1 MRYGPMTAVRLFAVT
16 ALLFVGACATPGS
29 IVAPATTVPTST
41 PRFELC
47 NDPSFQCGPRATPAI
62 ENAIEVDT
70 NFATSRRAPSV
81 G

>member
-1 MRYGPMTAVRLFAVT
+1 MTAARLFAVT
-16 ALLFVGACATPGS
+16 ALLFVGACATPGKT
-29 IVAPATTVPTST
+29 TTVPTST

>member
-1 MRYGPMTAVRLFAVT
+1 MTAAPLFAVT
-16 ALLFVGACATPGS
+16 ALLLVGACATPGKAV
-29 IVAPATTVPTST
+29 IVPT

>member
-1 MRYGPMTAVRLFAVT
+1 MTAARLFVVT
-16 ALLFVGACATPGS
+16 ALLLVGACATPGKAV
-29 IVAPATTVPTST
+29 IAPTST

>member
-1 MRYGPMTAVRLFAVT
+1 MTAARLFAVT
-16 ALLFVGACATPGS
+16 ALLSVGACATPGKA
-29 IVAPATTVPTST
+29 IIAPTAT

-62 ENAIEVDT
+62 ENAIQIDT

>member
-1 MRYGPMTAVRLFAVT
+1 MTAARLFAVT

-29 IVAPATTVPTST
+29 IVAPAVVPMSA

-47 NDPSFQCGPRATPAI
+47 NDPAFQCGPRATPAI
-62 ENAIEVDT
+62 EDAIQIDT